1 MKKLGLILT
10 IALVLAGAL
19 VISDNASGPSN
30 PAKIAYLDL
39 QKVLQSTKEWQD
51 LNKNYQEDF
60 AFYQKQLDNL
70 TKEYQDMVK
79 SGASSQELATK
90 QQEILT
96 KKAQYEQTLQQ
107 TYNSKTQVILDQIK
121 KRIEDYAT
129 FLDYDLVLSNDSV
142 VYGKGTYD
150 ITDMV
155 IEYLKGF

>member
-1 MKKLGLILT
+1 M
-10 IALVLAGAL
+10 
-19 VISDNASGPSN
+19 
-30 PAKIAYLDL
+30 
-39 QKVLQSTKEWQD
+39 LQSTKEWQD
-51 LNKNYQEDF
+51 LNKSYQEDF

-107 TYNSKTQVILDQIK
+107 TYNSKTQVILDQIR

>member
-10 IALVLAGAL
+10 IVLVLVGAL
-19 VISDNASGPSN
+19 VISDNASGPAN
-30 PAKIAYLDL
+30 PAKIVYLDI
-39 QKVLQSTKEWQD
+39 QKVLESTEEWQD
-51 LNKNYQEDF
+51 LNKSYQEDF

-79 SGASSQELATK
+79 SGASSTALATK

-121 KRIEDYAT
+121 KRIEDYAS
-129 FLDYDLVLSNDSV
+129 FYDYDLILSKDSV
-142 VYGKGTYD
+142 VYGNGTYD

>member
-10 IALVLAGAL
+10 IALVLVGAL

-121 KRIEDYAT
+121 RELRITRHSSIMIWYFPMTRWFTA
-129 FLDYDLVLSNDSV
+129 
-142 VYGKGTYD
+142 KGHMILPIWSLNT
-150 ITDMV
+150 
-155 IEYLKGF
+155 